1 MALFAWIRELPS
13 AMRPFLVPRRCR
25 QLACAALAA
34 MLVTQAHAVFIVS
47 LPWVLP
53 VARGGST
60 EVYMDLTSTDGA
72 TLVAAASEAAGSAS
86 ILGPGKTAKT
96 AQSVPLPAGTLVE
109 LRPAA
114 YRIRL
119 QGMARSL
126 KLGDH
131 VRLTLTIRGA
141 DGAQQEIPVTA
152 EVRHHSALEDHR
164 AQQRSH

>member
-1 MALFAWIRELPS
+1 MTRHFGFAKRVG
-13 AMRPFLVPRRCR
+13 R
-25 QLACAALAA
+25 LACGLLA
-34 MLVTQAHAVFIVS
+34 MLLVTQAHAVFIVN

-60 EVYMDLTSTDGA
+60 EVYMDLTSTEGA
-72 TLVAAASEAAGSAS
+72 TLMAATSDAADSVS
-86 ILGPGKTAKT
+86 ILGPGKKTKT

-119 QGMARSL
+119 QGMAHSL

-131 VRLTLTIRGA
+131 MRLTLTIRSA
-141 DGAQQEIPVTA
+141 DGTQQEIPVTA

-164 AQQRSH
+164 AQQHSH